1 MKPTRFSLLCLLLP
15 LLTLACNQDD
25 DCLDSSISLDQYISD
40 NMLTVQKFSEQT
52 GIEGLRYRILTE
64 GSAEKP
70 VASSTVT
77 VNYLGYTTDRD
88 TFDRTT
94 GSPISFPLSNLIR
107 GWQQGIPLIGS
118 GGRIELFIPSALAY
132 GPNAA
137 GSLCADTDLI
147 FEIDLVSFQ

>member
-1 MKPTRFSLLCLLLP
+1 MKPTRFHVLFFLLP
-15 LLTLACNQDD
+15 LLSLACNQDD
-25 DCLDSSISLDQYISD
+25 DCLDSSISLDQYIAD
-40 NMLTVQKFSEQT
+40 NNLTVEDFSQQT
-52 GIEGLRYRILTE
+52 GVEGLRYRILTE

-70 VASSTVT
+70 TISSTVE
-77 VNYLGYTTDRD
+77 VNYVGYTTDRD

-94 GSPISFPLSNLIR
+94 GTPARFPLANLIR

-118 GGRIELFIPSALAY
+118 GGSIELFVPSVLAY

-147 FEIDLVSFQ
+147 FEIELISFQ